1 MGHTMLE
8 RSWSRDRS
16 GTGDGSGSRN
26 RGGTGGG
33 DVDCGRSGDCNGD
46 GRLCIAIGW
55 SETDVKTTQQG
66 IKASSDISLIV
77 ARTTAAMS
85 LGRPVLDRVL
95 EVTASE
101 AAWMGSND
109 EDICGRLCNGWRSNR
124 NGDGGVGGVKLWSQ
138 MRWEGTHRDRRDC
151 PSDGVRNYPSDELN
165 GECQLRE

>member
-26 RGGTGGG
+26 RGGTSGG
-33 DVDCGRSGDCNGD
+33 DVDCSRSRDCNGD
-46 GRLCIAIGW
+46 GRLWIAIGW
-55 SETDVKTTQQG
+55 SETDIKTTQQC
-66 IKASSDISLIV
+66 IKASSDVSLVV
-77 ARTTAAMS
+77 ARTTVATS
-85 LGRPVLDRVL
+85 LGGMLDWVL

-124 NGDGGVGGVKLWSQ
+124 NSDGGVGGVELSSQ

-151 PSDGVRNYPSDELN
+151 PSDSIRNYPSDELN
-165 GECQLRE
+165 GEYQLQE